1 MMDGYETRRI
11 QILKKKN
18 TENVRIIALGGVGEI
33 GKNLYV
39 IEIDSDIFVVDAG
52 LMHPE
57 NEMLG
62 IDVVIPDISYLV
74 ERADRVKAI
83 FLTHGHDENIGG
95 VFYLLNK
102 LSVPVYG
109 TKLTLALLREKLK
122 QYGHNR
128 KADLREVHSKSV
140 ITFES
145 TKVSFFKTIHSIPDS
160 VGVSFK
166 TSLGSIVCT
175 GDFKFDQT
183 PAYHQSCDIG
193 EIAKIGNSGV
203 LALLS
208 DSANAERPGYTPSEA
223 YVSGEIS
230 DAMNNSENRVIIA
243 VFASNINRIQQVIQA
258 AVQNS
263 RKLAIAGKNLQN
275 VLQLGRKLGY
285 IEAEDEMFIPV
296 QDVKKYPKR
305 DVAIVTAGSH
315 GEPLAALT
323 RMAKQAHKQLN
334 IEEGDT
340 VVIASTP
347 IPGHELIYSKTVN
360 LLARAG
366 AQVIFAQKR
375 VHVSGHGS
383 QEELKLMLNLLKPK
397 YLIPVNGEFRMQ
409 KAHSKIAEEIGMKR
423 SDIFLI
429 EKGDVVEFRGQN
441 VKIGD
446 KVTYGN
452 VLIDGLGVG
461 DIGNIVLRDRRLLS
475 QDGILIVVISL
486 DKQKKNLVSGPEIIT
501 RGFVY
506 VRESEGLIVQ
516 ATELVRSIVTEATET
531 SAVEWSTLKQAM
543 RDALNQFLYEKTKRK
558 PMIIP
563 IIMEV

>member
-1 MMDGYETRRI
+1 M
-11 QILKKKN
+11 
-18 TENVRIIALGGVGEI
+18 
-33 GKNLYV
+33 
-39 IEIDSDIFVVDAG
+39 
-52 LMHPE
+52 
-57 NEMLG
+57 
-62 IDVVIPDISYLV
+62 
-74 ERADRVKAI
+74 
-83 FLTHGHDENIGG
+83 
-95 VFYLLNK
+95 
-102 LSVPVYG
+102 
-109 TKLTLALLREKLK
+109 
-122 QYGHNR
+122 
-128 KADLREVHSKSV
+128 
-140 ITFES
+140 
-145 TKVSFFKTIHSIPDS
+145 
-160 VGVSFK
+160 
-166 TSLGSIVCT
+166 
-175 GDFKFDQT
+175 
-183 PAYHQSCDIG
+183 
-193 EIAKIGNSGV
+193 
-203 LALLS
+203 
-208 DSANAERPGYTPSEA
+208 
-223 YVSGEIS
+223 
-230 DAMNNSENRVIIA
+230 
-243 VFASNINRIQQVIQA
+243 
-258 AVQNS
+258 
-263 RKLAIAGKNLQN
+263 
-275 VLQLGRKLGY
+275 
-285 IEAEDEMFIPV
+285 
-296 QDVKKYPKR
+296 
-305 DVAIVTAGSH
+305 
-315 GEPLAALT
+315 
-323 RMAKQAHKQLN
+323 
-334 IEEGDT
+334 
-340 VVIASTP
+340 
-347 IPGHELIYSKTVN
+347 IYSKTVN

>member
-1 MMDGYETRRI
+1 M
-11 QILKKKN
+11 
-18 TENVRIIALGGVGEI
+18 
-33 GKNLYV
+33 
-39 IEIDSDIFVVDAG
+39 
-52 LMHPE
+52 
-57 NEMLG
+57 
-62 IDVVIPDISYLV
+62 
-74 ERADRVKAI
+74 
-83 FLTHGHDENIGG
+83 
-95 VFYLLNK
+95 
-102 LSVPVYG
+102 
-109 TKLTLALLREKLK
+109 
-122 QYGHNR
+122 
-128 KADLREVHSKSV
+128 
-140 ITFES
+140 
-145 TKVSFFKTIHSIPDS
+145 
-160 VGVSFK
+160 
-166 TSLGSIVCT
+166 
-175 GDFKFDQT
+175 
-183 PAYHQSCDIG
+183 
-193 EIAKIGNSGV
+193 

-223 YVSGEIS
+223 AVSGEIS
-230 DAMNNSENRVIIA
+230 DALYNSDNRVIIA
-243 VFASNINRIQQVIQA
+243 VFASNINRIQQVIHA
-258 AVQNS
+258 AAQNG
-263 RKLAIAGKNLQN
+263 RKIAVAGKNLQS
-275 VLQLGRKLGY
+275 VLQLARKLGY
-285 IEAEDEMFIPV
+285 IEADDELFISV

-305 DVAIVTAGSH
+305 EVAIITAGSQ

-323 RMAKQAHKQLN
+323 RMANKAHKQLN

-347 IPGHELIYSKTVN
+347 IPGQELIYSKTVD

-383 QEELKLMLNLLKPK
+383 QEELKLMINLLKPK
-397 YLIPVNGEFRMQ
+397 YLIPVNGEYRMQ

-446 KVTYGN
+446 KVPYGN
-452 VLIDGLGVG
+452 ILIDGLGVG

-475 QDGILIVVISL
+475 QDGILIVVITL
-486 DKQKKNLVSGPEIIT
+486 DKQKKHLVSGPEIIT

-516 ATELVRSIVTEATET
+516 ATELVRSIVTEATEA
-531 SAVEWSTLKQAM
+531 SNVEWSTLKQAM